1 MSLTLASYS
10 TGSRKRKLR
19 DVEESAERNSIDL
32 LFLPNNKP
40 TKTKR
45 EDSNTSNLIPPG
57 TTISKIDTGRS
68 LDHRLISSCSS
79 TGTSTS
85 CEESFASNYSEQTF
99 VEALSLVTHT
109 NTRRE
114 KEKMHTSKNKKE
126 QGDSISSSSHKFNK
140 VEGLYN
146 TEYNGLHM
154 EFWDESSW
162 GLSKSSSCVK
172 KNRKKSRKKDNSNK
186 VEGLLTTASNSSH
199 SNTWENT
206 SWKLRTLSQ
215 VRAVEDATDDDDGME
230 IEIKDC
236 KDPREDSVQW
246 KLRKR
251 LNDPDTQERK
261 FLIQVPITRLN
272 TSRLIMENQPFEDQ
286 LTSIGS
292 PYVLYRWL
300 RTRLAAGLVRS
311 CFDCLHQMLKKYY
324 DEVKVVLKKL
334 EISATQK
341 EELASLVIVRDRLA
355 GIWCVYAHFTL
366 EVGCLALAEKV
377 KKSSSQKKQKNMC
390 CLSLRDTTV
399 PCDPDSNSEMYF
411 NFAENA
417 GGAFNLELEN
427 RQSVE
432 NNHREPI
439 EDNSSDRDNVTY
451 DDISSHA
458 ISVLLTARDCPL
470 VGNHTAI
477 ALSLGR
483 MIVSSTI
490 MEQSKVGCIQVHLPQ
505 EIMSAR
511 IRSAIDVCW
520 DNIDTYRN
528 KSHHQS
534 RRRFTKKPVS
544 ETTLRFLSNFEMTD
558 QKLCTEKRLRE
569 NMVLKGI
576 ESTLDL
582 PKTIRSSLLMTS
594 LPSEGVVIG
603 DRNTIRSLCGELN
616 RWSRLEEELETNHQ
630 RTIRFMPSHELKL
643 SFLAEELPLFAPVK
657 SLSDPLKLYGDT
669 NKAPRTIIW
678 EW

>member
-1 MSLTLASYS
+1 
-10 TGSRKRKLR
+10 
-19 DVEESAERNSIDL
+19 
-32 LFLPNNKP
+32 
-40 TKTKR
+40 
-45 EDSNTSNLIPPG
+45 
-57 TTISKIDTGRS
+57 
-68 LDHRLISSCSS
+68 
-79 TGTSTS
+79 
-85 CEESFASNYSEQTF
+85 
-99 VEALSLVTHT
+99 
-109 NTRRE
+109 
-114 KEKMHTSKNKKE
+114 MHTSKNKKE

-272 TSRLIMENQPFEDQ
+272 TS
-286 LTSIGS
+286 TS
-292 PYVLYRWL
+292 PDV
-300 RTRLAAGLVRS
+300 
-311 CFDCLHQMLKKYY
+311 KKYY

-520 DNIDTYRN
+520 
-528 KSHHQS
+528 
-534 RRRFTKKPVS
+534 
-544 ETTLRFLSNFEMTD
+544 
-558 QKLCTEKRLRE
+558 
-569 NMVLKGI
+569 
-576 ESTLDL
+576 
-582 PKTIRSSLLMTS
+582 
-594 LPSEGVVIG
+594 
-603 DRNTIRSLCGELN
+603 
-616 RWSRLEEELETNHQ
+616 
-630 RTIRFMPSHELKL
+630 
-643 SFLAEELPLFAPVK
+643 
-657 SLSDPLKLYGDT
+657 
-669 NKAPRTIIW
+669 
-678 EW
+678 